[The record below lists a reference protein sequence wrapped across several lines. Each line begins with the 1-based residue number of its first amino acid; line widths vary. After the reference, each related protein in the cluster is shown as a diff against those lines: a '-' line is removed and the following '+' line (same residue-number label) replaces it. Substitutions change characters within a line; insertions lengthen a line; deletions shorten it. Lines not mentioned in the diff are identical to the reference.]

1 MNLGSWTR
9 RPRTTKVYY
18 GWWVVAASSVMM
30 FVANGI
36 YFRGFSV
43 FFVPLRDSLKL
54 SNFQT
59 SLVFS
64 VGRAEG
70 GLLGPPSGWI
80 MERFG
85 TRKLAVGG
93 IVIGAAGYFAFSQ
106 VNNFALFALVYLG
119 LVSLGTSAA
128 LQHAV
133 FVNYNM
139 WFIRRRAFTLS
150 LLAAAASL
158 GGVVLIPVVNLLTIR
173 IGWEWSTFIA
183 GWAFLLLVLPF
194 TPVLRASPESMG
206 LLPDGDRPDRTQ
218 AGSQGPGGLARAGL
232 PAHDPRDFTVGEALR
247 TPTYW
252 LLVVGSGLHQLA
264 LIGILVNV
272 QPILIWKGASQETV
286 GYLLSFMMAVTVVSR
301 LALGWLSD
309 KWAKPPIIALCLASG
324 FLGTILLL
332 GGSWD
337 GSRWAIILYLV
348 LSGIGDSAGFIVWA
362 TLGDFFG
369 RRRFASLR
377 GIMMSFHSWI
387 LLGAPLFV
395 GWWADHSG
403 GDYEFPLLLAIGF
416 LGAGAASFI
425 IMRRPQRRPREVP
438 ASRPTSSGN
447 E

>member
-1 MNLGSWTR
+1 MKLGSWIR
-9 RPRTTKVYY
+9 GPRTTRVYY
-18 GWWVVAASSVMM
+18 GWWVVAASCAMM
-30 FVANGI
+30 FIGNGI

-64 VGRAEG
+64 LGRAEG

-80 MERFG
+80 MDRFG
-85 TRKLAVGG
+85 TRNLTVAG
-93 IVIGAAGYFAFSQ
+93 IVIAAVGYFAFSQ

-119 LVSLGTSAA
+119 LVSLGSSVA
-128 LQHAV
+128 LQHGL
-133 FVNYNM
+133 FVCYNM
-139 WFIRRRAFTLS
+139 WFIRRRAFTLAI
-150 LLAAAASL
+150 LAAAASL
-158 GGVVLIPVVNLLTIR
+158 GGVILIPVVNLLTIR
-173 IGWEWSTFIA
+173 IGWEWTTFIA
-183 GWAFLLLVLPF
+183 GWAYLLLALPL
-194 TPVLRASPESMG
+194 TVVMRPSPESMG

-218 AGSQGPGGLARAGL
+218 VGSPGPGGPTGAGL
-232 PAHDPRDFTVGEALR
+232 PGRDPGEFTVGEALR

-272 QPILIWKGASQETV
+272 QPLLIWKGASQETV

-301 LALGWLSD
+301 LALGWVSD
-309 KWAKPPIIALCLASG
+309 RWPKPPIIALCLASAC
-324 FLGTILLL
+324 LGTIILL

-337 GSRWAIILYLV
+337 GSRWVIILYLV
-348 LSGIGDSAGFIVWA
+348 LSGIGDSAGFLVWA

-377 GIMMSFHSWI
+377 GIMMSLHSWI
-387 LLGAPLFV
+387 LMGSPLFV

-403 GDYEFPLLLAIGF
+403 GDYKFPLVMAVGF
-416 LGAGAASFI
+416 LGAGAASFAV
-425 IMRRPQRRPREVP
+425 MRRPQRRPLESP
-438 ASRPTSSGN
+438 RP
-447 E
+447 